1 VNAWLRE
8 AQLACMMLTRLPV
21 GRIDGDVPPLSR
33 TVWAFPLV
41 GLLVG
46 GAMAIVFFCGT
57 WLGLPEIIAA
67 LLALSTSALLTGG
80 LHEDG
85 LADVAD
91 GFGGGQSITR
101 KLEIMRDSRIGT
113 YGVLALILV
122 VGLTVTSI
130 AETGAFWAFFVISA
144 ASRTAMLLP
153 MILLPAARTDGLGRT
168 ATTPLSSPALCAF
181 GATAVL
187 LVAGGLVVSGL
198 TMLAIAFG
206 VTVLARRQIGG
217 QTGDV
222 LGATQ
227 KLSECAGWVTLAAI
241 S

>member
-1 VNAWLRE
+1 
-8 AQLACMMLTRLPV
+8 MMLTRLPV
-21 GRIDGDVPPLSR
+21 GRIDGDAPPLSR

-46 GAMAIVFFCGT
+46 GAMAMVFVCAK
-57 WLGLPEIIAA
+57 WLGLPEIVAA
-67 LLALSTSALLTGG
+67 LLAISASAIVTGG

-122 VGLTVTSI
+122 VGLTATSI
-130 AETGAFWAFFVISA
+130 AETGGFLAFFVIAA

-168 ATTPLSSPALCAF
+168 ATTPFASPAILAL
-181 GATAVL
+181 GVTAVS
-187 LVAGGLVVSGL
+187 LVAGGLIVPGL
-198 TMLAIAFG
+198 TMLVLAFG
-206 VTVLARRQIGG
+206 VTMLARRQIGG

-227 KLSECAGWVTLAAI
+227 KLSECAGWVTLAAVT
-241 S
+241 